1 VYKLPEHWKVAPL
14 KYCVTINENVLSETT
29 PPDYRFRYMDIGSVD
44 FYNGILGYQEIEFG
58 SSPSRARRIVKK
70 RDVIVSTVRTYLKAI
85 TAITDDEDVIVSTG
99 FAVLSPKTIINP
111 IYLTYFC
118 KSNFFC
124 DEVKRNSYGTS
135 YPAISS
141 SALGCLAVN
150 LPPEPEQKAIADLLA
165 DKCGKTD
172 ALIENEERI
181 IDELKEYK
189 KSIIYKAVTK
199 GVSNV
204 PLKHCA
210 SINDNVL
217 PETTHPDYRFRYIDI
232 GSVDFYN
239 GIMGYQEM
247 DFANSPSRARRLV
260 RKGNI
265 IVSTVRT
272 YLKAIAEIIDDK
284 DVVVS
289 TGFAVLSP
297 KPNVNPRY
305 LGYFCKSDLFCDEV
319 ERNSF
324 GTSYPAISSSL
335 LGSLSVILPA
345 LAEQQK
351 IADYL
356 DIKTSEIDNLITLK
370 QQKISE
376 LKEYKKSLIYEYVT
390 GKKEPPKD
398 VT

>member
-1 VYKLPEHWKVAPL
+1 MCGSWPKYRL
-14 KYCVTINENVLSETT
+14 KYIAKIA
-29 PPDYRFRYMDIGSVD
+29 PSVD
-44 FYNGILGYQEIEFG
+44 ISNI
-58 SSPSRARRIVKK
+58 S
-70 RDVIVSTVRTYLKAI
+70 D
-85 TAITDDEDVIVSTG
+85 DDEVTFLPMAFIRNGYFIPNSAT
-99 FAVLSPKTIINP
+99 LSNLNSSYNSFKNGDILMAKVTPCFENGNITIAKN
-111 IYLTYFC
+111 LVNDFG
-118 KSNFFC
+118 
-124 DEVKRNSYGTS
+124 YGTS
-135 YPAISS
+135 EIFVIRADNTKVLNTFLFYLLQEYDFKSYAISDMTGTGGLKRVS
-141 SALGCLAVN
+141 SSFVADYSFNIPSLA
-150 LPPEPEQKAIADLLA
+150 EQKIITIFLDG
-165 DKCGKTD
+165 KCGQIDT
-172 ALIENEERI
+172 I
-181 IDELKEYK
+181 IDYEEKIIGELKEYK
-189 KSIIYKAVTK
+189 KYIIYKAITK
-199 GVSNV
+199 GVRDV

-217 PETTHPDYRFRYIDI
+217 PETTHPNYRFRYIDI

-297 KPNVNPRY
+297 KQNVNPRY

-324 GTSYPAISSSL
+324 GTSYPAINSSL